1 MLNVTKLLCGL
12 DQPMDA
18 LRYGHGSGAP
28 RSARERKP
36 VVVWNVSRTCN
47 LRCLHCYSDSYA
59 RKYPGELT
67 HAQGIELLKD
77 LAAFG
82 VPAVLL
88 SGGEPL
94 ARRDALDLAEF
105 GRMLALKFTLSTNG
119 TLTVRPATPTLVW
132 TTPAPIFAGVPLS
145 DAARSRARV
154 PRPATIRSS
163 RALRIAGCDRA
174 AHRVQA
180 RVTSSATS

>member
-28 RSARERKP
+28 KSARVRKP

-47 LRCLHCYSDSYA
+47 LQCVHCYSDSHA
-59 RKYPGELT
+59 RKYAGELT
-67 HAQGIELLKD
+67 FEEATELLKD
-77 LAAFG
+77 LADFG

-94 ARRDALDLAEF
+94 ARRDVLDLAEF
-105 GRMLALKFTLSTNG
+105 GRMLGLKFTLST
-119 TLTVRPATPTLVW
+119 
-132 TTPAPIFAGVPLS
+132 
-145 DAARSRARV
+145 
-154 PRPATIRSS
+154 
-163 RALRIAGCDRA
+163 
-174 AHRVQA
+174 
-180 RVTSSATS
+180 